1 MVVVHLRSRVPSL
14 CSRPLLASKPS
25 YRCTRFGADAPN
37 RRELHKSPF
46 RQLPTRLDV
55 LVCTR
60 DRNPFRA
67 KLRRTVL
74 RRVLAQ
80 AQIQRVLDEARRHH
94 IIGSTHVSCKAAAIL
109 RCASNAGRAHL
120 YYLHKSSSKCNQT
133 STSRGRTSQS
143 CTTRKPKYYYYYYY
157 YYYSPFSLNLSQ
169 TKKHWKCQIWD

>member
-1 MVVVHLRSRVPSL
+1 M
-14 CSRPLLASKPS
+14 
-25 YRCTRFGADAPN
+25 
-37 RRELHKSPF
+37 
-46 RQLPTRLDV
+46 RQLHLSPPRV
-55 LVCTR
+55 YI
-60 DRNPFRA
+60 
-67 KLRRTVL
+67 RRTVL

-143 CTTRKPKYYYYYYY
+143 CTTRKPKYYYY
-157 YYYSPFSLNLSQ
+157 SPFSLNLSQ
-169 TKKHWKCQIWD
+169 TKQQNAEFGTALTGSLPPPAEWVGDLHRKFTALSYLAPTLSL

>member
-1 MVVVHLRSRVPSL
+1 MSAPESAEAPSTRAGPGRWTTVLRSHVGYIPGR
-14 CSRPLLASKPS
+14 SRCV
-25 YRCTRFGADAPN
+25 RG
-37 RRELHKSPF
+37 
-46 RQLPTRLDV
+46 
-55 LVCTR
+55 VCFKRKQT
-60 DRNPFRA
+60 
-67 KLRRTVL
+67 KRRTVL

-143 CTTRKPKYYYYYYY
+143 CTTRKPKYYYYYY
-157 YYYSPFSLNLSQ
+157 SPFSLIPSTTKQQKDQ
-169 TKKHWKCQIWD
+169 TAKC

>member
-1 MVVVHLRSRVPSL
+1 M
-14 CSRPLLASKPS
+14 
-25 YRCTRFGADAPN
+25 
-37 RRELHKSPF
+37 
-46 RQLPTRLDV
+46 
-55 LVCTR
+55 
-60 DRNPFRA
+60 
-67 KLRRTVL
+67 L

-143 CTTRKPKYYYYYYY
+143 FITRKPKY

-169 TKKHWKCQIWD
+169 TKQQNAEFGKEINPHFWSVSLTKLAVRCDRSFRRIISFFPNLEIMRSSLYW

>member
-1 MVVVHLRSRVPSL
+1 M
-14 CSRPLLASKPS
+14 
-25 YRCTRFGADAPN
+25 
-37 RRELHKSPF
+37 
-46 RQLPTRLDV
+46 
-55 LVCTR
+55 
-60 DRNPFRA
+60 
-67 KLRRTVL
+67 L

-143 CTTRKPKYYYYYYY
+143 CTTRKPKYYYY
-157 YYYSPFSLNLSQ
+157 SPFSLNLSQ
-169 TKKHWKCQIWD
+169 TKGIEMPNLELPVVVTEDACCAGCSHRRTLSRGFEDPNGAR

>member
-1 MVVVHLRSRVPSL
+1 MGTSNRLSKGQAAASYRSRRPGASSVYSMYLPWRPHAGQLRSTLKTMVLP
-14 CSRPLLASKPS
+14 A
-25 YRCTRFGADAPN
+25 CTI
-37 RRELHKSPF
+37 
-46 RQLPTRLDV
+46 
-55 LVCTR
+55 
-60 DRNPFRA
+60 
-67 KLRRTVL
+67 RRTVL

-143 CTTRKPKYYYYYYY
+143 CTTRKPKYCD
-157 YYYSPFSLNLSQ
+157 SPFSLNLSQ
-169 TKKHWKCQIWD
+169 TKQQNAEFGI